1 MPDRLSFQ
9 HTFQALVNAIGITQ
23 RRNNL
28 IASNISNLDTPN
40 YRAKDV
46 DFKSAMAR
54 ALESRNTVQMKMT
67 HPGHMDISSKNTAE
81 ADLFEEKGEW
91 NGINWV
97 DIDQSMVK
105 LSENSLLYRVATETL
120 LRKIALMKEVI
131 KEGGS

>member
-9 HTFQALVNAIGITQ
+9 HTFQALVQAIGLTQ
-23 RRNNL
+23 KRNSL

-40 YRAKDV
+40 YRPKDI
-46 DFKSAMAR
+46 DFKSAMAQ
-54 ALESRNTVQMKMT
+54 ALESESNVQMKMT
-67 HPGHMDISSKNTAE
+67 HPRHMDISSQKAME

-105 LSENSLLYRVATETL
+105 LTENSLLYRVATETL
-120 LRKIALMKEVI
+120 LRKIAMMKEVI
-131 KEGGS
+131 KEGGN